1 MRVDDFCLSFPGWVG
16 SVPGGWVPLCLFKV
30 LGNLGD
36 LGLTIARLK
45 LGGGATS
52 TATDWMPGR
61 LVGSG

>member
-1 MRVDDFCLSFPGWVG
+1 M
-16 SVPGGWVPLCLFKV
+16 PLCLVKV